1 MSKQPGTESTAL
13 PQGAPDYERNFRAL
27 FERTNDAV
35 FLIGLDGRFI
45 AANRNAASLL
55 GCDPD
60 ELVGVRAVDFTAPD
74 DGQKAQ
80 ANLQRLLDGQELPPY
95 ELRMITKAGAPVQ
108 TEIDA
113 ALVRDVDGTPV
124 YVQSIVR
131 DICAQKAEEQQR
143 RLMVEGLSAV
153 TGEDFFRTMVRHF
166 AAAVGVRTAFVAE
179 LLDDRGKRAR
189 TIAFLRFGEFTRN
202 MEYEVEGTPCETVLQ
217 GKFRIYPEAVQ
228 ELFPEDR
235 DLKELK
241 ATGYLGIPLRDSKRR
256 TVIGHL
262 VAIHDRPL
270 SPDLAEDSLLK
281 VFASRAGAEVERR
294 RIEEQ
299 LLQARKMESVSLL
312 AGGIAHDFNNLLMGI
327 LGNISL
333 ARDRIDPSDR
343 AHRLL
348 REAERAVDRAKRL
361 TQQLLTLSKG
371 GAPIRRAT
379 SVSKLVRESTELALS
394 GSNVRAEYV
403 FPPDLWSA
411 DVDRGQIGQ
420 VIENLV
426 INAVQAMPQGGDI
439 RIAGKNVTLGTGR
452 GDSLEAGDYVRLEIR
467 DQGPGIP
474 LENLG
479 RIFDP
484 YFTTKEDGTGLGLTT
499 SYAIVTKHGGKL
511 EVHPASG
518 GGSNFV
524 IHIPGQE
531 REPED
536 VSIPGKVRFLD
547 GPRRVLF
554 MDDEEMVRAVVE
566 EMLTNLGYEVEL
578 ATDGEDAVEK
588 YREAHVDGI
597 PFDAVILDLTVRGG
611 LGGKDGMR
619 RLINIDPNAVGIVC
633 SGYSDDPVMAEF
645 EQYGFQGRISKP
657 FVATT
662 LSETLASVLDD

>member
-1 MSKQPGTESTAL
+1 MGKKPKTENTAL
-13 PQGAPDYERNFRAL
+13 PRSAPDYERNFRPL
-27 FERTNDAV
+27 FERTRDAV
-35 FLIGLDGRFI
+35 FLIDLDGRFI

-55 GCDPD
+55 GYDPD
-60 ELVGVRAVDFTAPD
+60 ELVGVRAVNFVAPD
-74 DGQKAQ
+74 ERQEAR

-95 ELRMITKAGAPVQ
+95 ERRMITKAGTPVQ

-113 ALVRDVDGTPV
+113 VVVRDVDGTPLH
-124 YVQSIVR
+124 VQSIVR
-131 DICAQKAEEQQR
+131 DICARKAEEQQR

-166 AAAVGVRTAFVAE
+166 AAALGVRTAFVAE
-179 LLDDRGKRAR
+179 FLDDRGKRAR

-202 MEYEVEGTPCETVLQ
+202 IEYDVEGTPCGTVLQ
-217 GKFRIYPEAVQ
+217 GKVRIYPEAVQ
-228 ELFPEDR
+228 ELFPGDR
-235 DLKELK
+235 DLAELN
-241 ATGYLGIPLRDSKRR
+241 AVSYLGLPLRDSQRR
-256 TVIGHL
+256 AVIGHL
-262 VAIHDRPL
+262 VAIHDGPL
-270 SPDLAEDSLLK
+270 SPELADDSLLK
-281 VFASRAGAEVERR
+281 IFASRAGAEVERR

-333 ARDRIDPSDR
+333 ARDRIDSSDR

-394 GSNVRAEYV
+394 GTNVRAEYV
-403 FPPDLWSA
+403 FPPKLWSA

-426 INAVQAMPQGGDI
+426 INAVQAMPQGGVI
-439 RIAGKNVTLGTGR
+439 RIVADNVTLGSGR
-452 GDSLEAGDYVRLEIR
+452 GDSLEPGDYVRLEIR

-511 EVHPASG
+511 EVHPVSG

-524 IHIPGQE
+524 VHIPGHE

-536 VSIPGKVRFLD
+536 ISLPGKVRFLD
-547 GPRRVLF
+547 GPRRILF

-566 EMLTNLGYEVEL
+566 EMLTRLGYEVEL
-578 ATDGEDAVEK
+578 ATDGEDAIEK
-588 YREAHVDGI
+588 YREAHLDGI

-619 RLINIDPNAVGIVC
+619 RLIDIDPNAVGIVC

>member
-1 MSKQPGTESTAL
+1 MGKQPRTEKTAL
-13 PQGAPDYERNFRAL
+13 TRGAPDFRAL

-35 FLIGLDGRFI
+35 FLVGLDGRFI
-45 AANRNAASLL
+45 AVNRSAASLL

-60 ELVGVRAVDFTAPD
+60 ELVGVPEVEFIARDERKEAR
-74 DGQKAQ
+74 
-80 ANLQRLLDGQELPPY
+80 ANLKRVLDGQALPRY
-95 ELRMITKAGAPVQ
+95 ERRMITKAGIQVQ

-113 ALVRDVDGTPV
+113 ALVRDVDGTPLH
-124 YVQSIVR
+124 VQSIVR
-131 DICAQKAEEQQR
+131 NFSARQTEEQHLH
-143 RLMVEGLSAV
+143 LMIEGLSAI

-166 AAAVGVRTAFVAE
+166 AAALGVKTAFVAE
-179 LLDDRGKRAR
+179 SLDDLGKRAR
-189 TIAFLRFGEFTRN
+189 TIAFLRSGEFTRN
-202 MEYEVEGTPCETVLQ
+202 IEYDVEGTPCATVLQ
-217 GKFRIYPEAVQ
+217 GEVRVYPEGVQ
-228 ELFPEDR
+228 ELFPGDR
-235 DLKELK
+235 ELGELN
-241 ATGYLGIPLRDSKRR
+241 AEGYLGLPLRDSQRR
-256 TVIGHL
+256 AVIGHL
-262 VAIHDRPL
+262 VAIHDGPL

-281 VFASRAGAEVERR
+281 VFGSRAGAEVERR

-299 LLQARKMESVSLL
+299 LLQARKMESVGLL

-333 ARDRIDPSDR
+333 ARERIDPPDR
-343 AHRLL
+343 VHQLL

-394 GSNVRAEYV
+394 GTNVRAEYV
-403 FPPDLWSA
+403 FSPELWSA

-426 INAVQAMPQGGDI
+426 INAVQAMPQGGVI
-439 RIAGKNVTLGTGR
+439 RIAADNVSLGPGR
-452 GDSLEAGDYVRLEIR
+452 GDSLEPGDYIRLEIR
-467 DQGPGIP
+467 DQGDGIP
-474 LENLG
+474 PENLS

-484 YFTTKEDGTGLGLTT
+484 YFTTKEKGTGLGLTT

-511 EVHPASG
+511 EAHPVSG
-518 GGSNFV
+518 GGSSFV
-524 IHIPGQE
+524 IHLPGYEQ
-531 REPED
+531 EPED
-536 VSIPGKVRFLD
+536 ISIPGKVRFLD
-547 GPRRVLF
+547 GPRRILF

-578 ATDGEDAVEK
+578 ANDGNDAVRK

-611 LGGKDGMR
+611 MGGKEGMR

-645 EQYGFQGRISKP
+645 EEYGFRGRISKP

-662 LSETLASVLDD
+662 LSETLASVLED

>member
-1 MSKQPGTESTAL
+1 MGKQPGTEDTAL
-13 PQGAPDYERNFRAL
+13 PRSAPDDERNFRAL

-45 AANRNAASLL
+45 AANRSAASLL

-60 ELVGVRAVDFTAPD
+60 ELVGVRAVDFIAPD
-74 DGQKAQ
+74 ERQEAR
-80 ANLQRLLDGQELPPY
+80 ANLQRLLDGQELPLY
-95 ELRMITKAGAPVQ
+95 ERHMITKAGTPVQ

-113 ALVRDVDGTPV
+113 ALVRDVDGTPL

-131 DICAQKAEEQQR
+131 DISERNAREEQH
-143 RLMVEGLSAV
+143 RLMVEGVSAV
-153 TGEDFFRTMVRHF
+153 TGEDLFRTLVRHF
-166 AAAVGVRTAFVAE
+166 AAALGVNSAFVAE
-179 LLDDRGKRAR
+179 CVGAGDRAR
-189 TIAFLRFGEFTRN
+189 TIAFWHRGEFTRN
-202 MEYEVEGTPCETVLQ
+202 LEYDVAGTPCQNVLQ
-217 GKFRIYPEAVQ
+217 GEVRLYPSRVQ
-228 ELFPEDR
+228 ELFPDDQ
-235 DLKELK
+235 DLVELE
-241 ATGYLGIPLRDSKRR
+241 ADGYLGLPLFDSHGRG
-256 TVIGHL
+256 VIGHL
-262 VAIHDRPL
+262 VAIDDKPL
-270 SPDLAEDSLLK
+270 SPDLAGESLLRI
-281 VFASRAGAEVERR
+281 FASRAGAEVERR

-333 ARDRIDPSDR
+333 ARERIRPPNR
-343 AHRLL
+343 AHSLL
-348 REAERAVDRAKRL
+348 GEAERAVDRAKRL

-379 SVSKLVRESTELALS
+379 SVPKLVRESTELALS
-394 GSNVRAEYV
+394 GTNVRAEYV
-403 FPPDLWSA
+403 FPPKLWSA

-426 INAVQAMPQGGDI
+426 INAVQAMPQGGVI
-439 RIAGKNVTLGTGR
+439 RIVADNVTLGKGL
-452 GDSLEAGDYVRLEIR
+452 GDSLEPGDYVRLEIR

-474 LENLG
+474 PENLD

-484 YFTTKEDGTGLGLTT
+484 YFTTKKDGTGLGLTT

-511 EVHPASG
+511 EVHPVSG
-518 GGSNFV
+518 SGSNFV
-524 IHIPGQE
+524 IHIPGHE
-531 REPED
+531 REPD
-536 VSIPGKVRFLD
+536 ISLPGKLRFLD
-547 GPRRVLF
+547 GPRRILF
-554 MDDEEMVRAVVE
+554 MDDEEVVRAVVA

-578 ATDGEDAVEK
+578 ATDGEDAIEK
-588 YREAHVDGI
+588 YREAHIDGI

-645 EQYGFQGRISKP
+645 EKYGFQGRISKP
-657 FVATT
+657 FVATA